1 MGDAVAAGV
10 VMVLKFAW
18 VAYRIFDGE
27 LGAG

>member
-1 MGDAVAAGV
+1 MGDAVAVGM

-18 VAYRIFDGE
+18 VVHRISDGE